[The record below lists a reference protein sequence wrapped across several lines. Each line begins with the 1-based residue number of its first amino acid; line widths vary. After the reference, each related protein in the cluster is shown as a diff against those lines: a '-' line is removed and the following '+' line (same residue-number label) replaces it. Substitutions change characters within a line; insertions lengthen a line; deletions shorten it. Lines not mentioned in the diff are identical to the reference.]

1 MDSKTYD
8 EIRNLTLLFFLD
20 RLIDKGQPRTLHDL
34 SCQFGTKGFTKE
46 MRQIAGGSQSGLR
59 KFFSKYPSLFTIDGE
74 YISITCY
81 NSGGKQSLAN
91 KNDTDI
97 TESGVGRTGGTG
109 IGGRD
114 YAIEAVEY
122 FCEKLEQ
129 YGEAEVPIR
138 SLLGHRSQA
147 IPEVR
152 HISGQHIKEFKD
164 FLSKYPDSFVVRE
177 EYVVLR
183 KHWDAISDRGGVL
196 EKREPS
202 PVDGDCFA
210 PVEID
215 PQITTEII
223 NICRTI
229 ISNNSGSAL
238 SIDSVYDQLRQEYNN
253 RGHSSILTVKNSRDL
268 AVLLKMHSD
277 SFLVQSGLV
286 SLVATKHFTR
296 QVSNNTQNGDSNS
309 ARNSNNG
316 IVTRQNPPTNQSF
329 KQRLVSH
336 LIKAIADNNAM
347 EQRVYQSSTAPA
359 AGYHPAGPPSFAP
372 NNNSANL
379 SIGFDVDV
387 MNARLL
393 KSAKIITKLRDCQ
406 NLVTHLKSTG
416 TNIISMDA
424 EGVNLGPNGPMT
436 LLQIGT
442 GSGNIFILDL
452 VACREMLTDGGI
464 KEILESPNIV
474 KVVHDC
480 RNDSAALY
488 YQFDITLNN
497 VFDTQAAHA
506 VILKTSTNKPV
517 HKVKNI
523 SLNNLCRTYG
533 ASFINPKKEQMK
545 KLYRRDQRFW
555 SRRPL
560 TDDMILYAAYDIFA
574 LVPSIYETM
583 NAIIEDRSL
592 FNQLCWE
599 QVYCYL
605 KTEEVKLSKKQR
617 KNESEVEELKKKL
630 AQASGKSV
638 VLSNREIRLLRHVNL
653 TEEEK
658 EKLECSYKVA
668 QKLERIQNRLNANA
682 TPSGSRSNADSSE
695 ASPEFDEDED
705 FELDDGRDELEQL
718 SANGSRASSPSFEE
732 SIRMVEEFLV
742 NDRYERLQG
751 LLQDETLAGL
761 DDMCH
766 CSCHPNSDSASSAK
780 TKTTAEVAC
789 QTMSTG
795 DIVITKVHF
804 EDKQTVTSS
813 N

>member
-74 YISITCY
+74 YVSITCY
-81 NSGGKQSLAN
+81 NSGGKQPSNN
-91 KNDTDI
+91 KNCNDTN
-97 TESGVGRTGGTG
+97 ESGVGGGSGGGGAGGTG
-109 IGGRD
+109 VGGRD
-114 YAIEAVEY
+114 YAVEAVEY
-122 FCEKLEQ
+122 FREKLEQ

-164 FLSKYPDSFVVRE
+164 FLSKYPDAFVVRE

-202 PVDGDCFA
+202 PVDGCSSSTI
-210 PVEID
+210 VEID
-215 PQITTEII
+215 PQVTAEII

-229 ISNNSGSAL
+229 ISNNNGSAL
-238 SIDSVYDQLRQEYNN
+238 SIDAVYNLLKQEYYQKN
-253 RGHSSILTVKNSRDL
+253 SSSTLTVKNTRDL
-268 AVLLKMHSD
+268 GILLKMHSD

-286 SLVATKHFTR
+286 SLVPVKNFTR
-296 QVSNNTQNGDSNS
+296 QVNNNNNAQNANGDSNS
-309 ARNSNNG
+309 ARNSNNV
-316 IVTRQNPPTNQSF
+316 IATRQNPPTNQSF

-347 EQRVYQSSTAPA
+347 EQRVYQSPTAPA
-359 AGYHPAGPPSFAP
+359 AGHHPTGYPSTNA
-372 NNNSANL
+372 NNSTNL
-379 SIGFDVDV
+379 PMGFDVDL
-387 MNARLL
+387 MNSRLL
-393 KSAKIITKLRDCQ
+393 KSTKIITKLRDCQ
-406 NLVTHLKSTG
+406 SFVAHLKST
-416 TNIISMDA
+416 TTSIISIDA

-442 GSGNIFILDL
+442 GGGNIVILDL
-452 VACREMLTDGGI
+452 VACREMMTDGGI
-464 KEILESPNIV
+464 KEILESPNII

-506 VILKTSTNKPV
+506 VILKNSTNKPV

-533 ASFINPKKEQMK
+533 APFINPKKEQMK

-560 TDDMILYAAYDIFA
+560 TDDMILYAAYDIYA
-574 LVPSIYETM
+574 LVPTIYDTM
-583 NAIIEDRSL
+583 NSLIEDQPL

-638 VLSNREIRLLRHVNL
+638 VLSNREIRLLR
-653 TEEEK
+653 
-658 EKLECSYKVA
+658 
-668 QKLERIQNRLNANA
+668 
-682 TPSGSRSNADSSE
+682 
-695 ASPEFDEDED
+695 
-705 FELDDGRDELEQL
+705 
-718 SANGSRASSPSFEE
+718 
-732 SIRMVEEFLV
+732 
-742 NDRYERLQG
+742 
-751 LLQDETLAGL
+751 
-761 DDMCH
+761 
-766 CSCHPNSDSASSAK
+766 
-780 TKTTAEVAC
+780 
-789 QTMSTG
+789 
-795 DIVITKVHF
+795 
-804 EDKQTVTSS
+804 
-813 N
+813 